1 MFAQRNALLFLHIS
15 RREVRDP
22 TAQEV
27 NHDTDKQ
34 VAQCKV
40 DVVKSKRR
48 DSVCDTQIDEQ
59 LTGVDM
65 REHAVKRVTTSANEK
80 ADRVNSRFENFLL
93 NIAED
98 APIS

>member
-34 VAQCKV
+34 CKV

-48 DSVCDTQIDEQ
+48 DAVCDTEIDEQ
-59 LTGVDM
+59 FAGVDV